1 MRLNLSRVFS
11 DEITRRY
18 FILNGFD
25 GALTVLGVILG
36 TYVAHVRNP
45 VAVLGAGL
53 GASVAMGLSGLFA
66 AYMTEK
72 AETSRRMKE
81 LERAMLRDLEGTV
94 IAEATK
100 RHILQAAVIDG
111 VSPAATT
118 ILCLIPYVLV
128 LQGFLGFDTAFG
140 VALGINLLILAAL
153 GAYLGRI
160 SERNILYYAG
170 VTIGLGIVVAS
181 VTILVVT
188 LI

>member
-1 MRLNLSRVFS
+1 MRPNLSRVFL

-45 VAVLGAGL
+45 VVVLGAGL

-94 IAEATK
+94 IAEASK
-100 RHILQAAVIDG
+100 RHILKAAVIDG

-118 ILCLIPYVLV
+118 ILCLIPYILV
-128 LQGFLGFDTAFG
+128 LQRALSFDTAFAI
-140 VALGINLLILAAL
+140 ALGINLLILAAL
-153 GAYLGRI
+153 GAYLGKI
-160 SERNILYYAG
+160 SERNIFYYAG

>member
-1 MRLNLSRVFS
+1 LRLNLSRVFL

-45 VAVLGAGL
+45 VAVLGAGF
-53 GASVAMGLSGLFA
+53 GASVAMGLSGLFG

-72 AETSRRMKE
+72 AETSRRMKQ
-81 LERAMLRDLEGTV
+81 LERAMLTDLKDTV
-94 IAEATK
+94 IAEASK
-100 RHILQAAVIDG
+100 RHIVQAAVVDG

-118 ILCLIPYVLV
+118 ILCLIPYILA
-128 LQGFLGFDTAFG
+128 LQGFLGFDTAFAI
-140 VALGINLLILAAL
+140 ALGINLIILAAL
-153 GAYLGRI
+153 GVYLGRI

-170 VTIGLGIVVAS
+170 ITISLGIAVAS
-181 VTILVVT
+181 VTILIVT

>member
-1 MRLNLSRVFS
+1 LRLNFSRVFL

-36 TYVAHVRNP
+36 SYVANVRNP
-45 VAVLGAGL
+45 VAILGAGL
-53 GASVAMGLSGLFA
+53 GASVAMGLSGLFG

-81 LERAMLRDLEGTV
+81 LERAMLTDLKDTV
-94 IAEATK
+94 IAEASK
-100 RHILQAAVIDG
+100 RHILKAAVIDG

-118 ILCLIPYVLV
+118 TLCLIPYILV
-128 LQGFLGFDTAFG
+128 LKNVLGFDAAFTL
-140 VALGINLLILAAL
+140 ALGINLIILAAL

-160 SERNILYYAG
+160 SERSLLYYAG
-170 VTIGLGIVVAS
+170 VTIALGLVVAA
-181 VTILVVT
+181 VTVLVVT

>member
-1 MRLNLSRVFS
+1 MRLNLSRVFF

-36 TYVAHVRNP
+36 SYVADVRNP
-45 VAVLGAGL
+45 VAILGAGL
-53 GASVAMGLSGLFA
+53 GASVAMGLSGLFG

-81 LERAMLRDLEGTV
+81 IERAMLTDLQDTV
-94 IAEATK
+94 IAEASR
-100 RHILQAAVIDG
+100 RHILKAAVIDG
-111 VSPAATT
+111 ISPAATT
-118 ILCLIPYVLV
+118 ILSLIPYILV
-128 LQGFLGFDTAFG
+128 LQKVLDFNTAFTL
-140 VALGINLLILAAL
+140 ALAINLLILAVL

-170 VTIGLGIVVAS
+170 VTIALGLVVAT
-181 VTILVVT
+181 VTVLVVT